1 MPRKKKEVEVIDQG
15 GAKTVKKKKSF
26 VTRIK
31 IIFAVVSLIWIA
43 LVIAAP
49 LYVKNTYS
57 QPIKK
62 SIVVSMFFDLQRNI
76 VEQYEKLLDGIKDAI
91 NLEKPVA
98 FAVDKVRMVED
109 AVDVVTDTTDKAKDV
124 TAQASDTAAKVTE
137 TTEKVGKLSG
147 LANMFGIDTSG
158 VDKALGEVNKGVDQV
173 NEGIDKA
180 NQTIAKVD
188 NTAALVNEKLDE
200 IETQLTSVLQV
211 QIDDMID
218 DVIKTQLDKSA
229 GGLGT
234 TLLTNY
240 GIEHV
245 YPWRP
250 SSWPVATKIYDDLA
264 ASDVQVITVITD
276 TVDQYFGY
284 VAWGLVIAVW
294 LLGLLIWISIF
305 KKTKAVISPFIVCPR
320 CGHTFTDKRTAY
332 SLLKVVQ
339 PWKWL

>member
-1 MPRKKKEVEVIDQG
+1 MPRKKKEVDIIDQG

-76 VEQYEKLLDGIKDAI
+76 VEQYEKLLDGVKDAI

-124 TAQASDTAAKVTE
+124 TADASAATEKVTD
-137 TTEKVGKLSG
+137 TTEKVGKLAG

-180 NQTIAKVD
+180 NDTIAKVD

-218 DVIKTQLDKSA
+218 DVIKTQLDKNT

-250 SSWPVATKIYDDLA
+250 SSWPVATQIYDDLA
-264 ASDVQVITVITD
+264 ASDVQVITAITG

>member
-49 LYVKNTYS
+49 LYVKTTYS

-124 TAQASDTAAKVTE
+124 TAQASDTTAKVTE

-188 NTAALVNEKLDE
+188 DTAALVNEKLDE

-218 DVIKTQLDKSA
+218 DVIKTQLDKST

>member
-1 MPRKKKEVEVIDQG
+1 MPRKKKEVDIIDQG

-76 VEQYEKLLDGIKDAI
+76 VEQYEKLLDGVKDAI

-124 TAQASDTAAKVTE
+124 TADASAATEKVTD
-137 TTEKVGKLSG
+137 TTEKVGKLAG

-173 NEGIDKA
+173 TEGINKA
-180 NQTIAKVD
+180 NDTIAKVD

-218 DVIKTQLDKSA
+218 DVIKTQLDKNT

-250 SSWPVATKIYDDLA
+250 SSWPVATQIYDDLA

-276 TVDQYFGY
+276 TVDDYFNY

>member
-1 MPRKKKEVEVIDQG
+1 MPRKKKEVDIIDQG

-76 VEQYEKLLDGIKDAI
+76 VEQYEKLLDGVKDAI

-109 AVDVVTDTTDKAKDV
+109 AVGVVTDTTDKAKDV
-124 TAQASDTAAKVTE
+124 TAQASEATGKVTE

-173 NEGIDKA
+173 NEGINKA
-180 NQTIAKVD
+180 NDTIAKVD

-218 DVIKTQLDKSA
+218 DVIKTQLDKNT

-264 ASDVQVITVITD
+264 ASDVQVITAITG

>member
-1 MPRKKKEVEVIDQG
+1 MPRKKKEIEVIDQG
-15 GAKTVKKKKSF
+15 GAKTVKKKTSF
-26 VTRIK
+26 VTWTKR
-31 IIFAVVSLIWIA
+31 IFAIVSIIWIA
-43 LVIAAP
+43 LVIWSP
-49 LYVKNTYS
+49 LWVKNTYS

-91 NLEKPVA
+91 NLEKPVSA
-98 FAVDKVRMVED
+98 AIDTVRMAEGVVDK
-109 AVDVVTDTTDKAKDV
+109 VTDTTAQAKDA
-124 TAQASDTAAKVTE
+124 TAKAEE
-137 TTEKVGKLSG
+137 TTGKVQETTDKVQKLSG
-147 LANMFGIDTSG
+147 LASKFGIDTSG
-158 VDKALGEVNKGVDQV
+158 VDKALNEVNKGVDTA

-180 NQTIAKVD
+180 NEAIAKVD
-188 NTAALVNEKLDE
+188 DTAVLVNEKLDE
-200 IETQLTSVLQV
+200 VESQLTSVLQV

-218 DVIKTQLDKSA
+218 EAVKKQLDKNT

-250 SSWPVATKIYDDLA
+250 SSWGVATKIYDDL
-264 ASDVQVITVITD
+264 SKSNVDVITIITD

-294 LLGLLIWISIF
+294 LLGLLVWIAMF
-305 KKTKAVISPFIVCPR
+305 KKTKALISPFIVCPR
-320 CGHTFTDKRTAY
+320 CGHTFSDKRTAY
-332 SLLKVVQ
+332 SLLKVLQ

>member
-1 MPRKKKEVEVIDQG
+1 MPRKKKEVDIIDQG

-76 VEQYEKLLDGIKDAI
+76 VEQYEKLLDGVKDAI

-124 TAQASDTAAKVTE
+124 TAQASEATGKVTE

-180 NQTIAKVD
+180 NDTIAKVD

-218 DVIKTQLDKSA
+218 DVIKTQLDKNT

-250 SSWPVATKIYDDLA
+250 SSWPVATQIYDDLA
-264 ASDVQVITVITD
+264 ASDVQVITAITG

-339 PWKWL
+339 TWKWL

>member
-1 MPRKKKEVEVIDQG
+1 MPRKKKEVEIIDQG

-124 TAQASDTAAKVTE
+124 TTQASDTTAKVTE

-180 NQTIAKVD
+180 NQAIAKVD
-188 NTAALVNEKLDE
+188 DTAALVNEKLDE

-218 DVIKTQLDKSA
+218 DVIKTQLDKST

>member
-1 MPRKKKEVEVIDQG
+1 MPRKKKEVDIIDQG

-31 IIFAVVSLIWIA
+31 IIFAVVSLVWIA

-76 VEQYEKLLDGIKDAI
+76 VEQYEKLLDGVKDAI

-124 TAQASDTAAKVTE
+124 TAQASEATGKVTE

-173 NEGIDKA
+173 NEGINKA
-180 NQTIAKVD
+180 NDTIAKVD

-218 DVIKTQLDKSA
+218 DVIKTQLDKNT

-250 SSWPVATKIYDDLA
+250 SSWPVATQIYDDLA
-264 ASDVQVITVITD
+264 ASDVQVITAITG

>member
-1 MPRKKKEVEVIDQG
+1 MPRKKKEVDIIDQG

-49 LYVKNTYS
+49 QYVKNTYS

-76 VEQYEKLLDGIKDAI
+76 VEQYEKLLDGVKDAI

-124 TAQASDTAAKVTE
+124 TAQASEATGKVTE

-173 NEGIDKA
+173 NEGINKA
-180 NQTIAKVD
+180 NDTIAKVD

-218 DVIKTQLDKSA
+218 DVIKTQLDKNT

-250 SSWPVATKIYDDLA
+250 SSWPVATQIYDDLA
-264 ASDVQVITVITD
+264 ASDVQVITAITG

>member
-124 TAQASDTAAKVTE
+124 TAQASDTTAKVTE

-180 NQTIAKVD
+180 NQAIAKVD
-188 NTAALVNEKLDE
+188 DTAALVNEKLDE

-218 DVIKTQLDKSA
+218 DVIKTQLDKNT

>member
-31 IIFAVVSLIWIA
+31 IIFAVVSLIWIS

-124 TAQASDTAAKVTE
+124 TAQASDTTAKVTE

-180 NQTIAKVD
+180 NQAIAKVD
-188 NTAALVNEKLDE
+188 DTAALVNEKLDE

-218 DVIKTQLDKSA
+218 DVIKTQLDKST